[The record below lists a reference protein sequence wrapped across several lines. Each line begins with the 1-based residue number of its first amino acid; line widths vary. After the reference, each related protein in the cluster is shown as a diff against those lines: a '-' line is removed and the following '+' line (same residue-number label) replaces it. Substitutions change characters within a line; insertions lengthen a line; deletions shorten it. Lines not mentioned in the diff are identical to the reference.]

1 MGGSEGVSQ
10 GEQKNRPPLAQSEFF
25 FYAPVKCSEEQNSSS
40 SNRWQ
45 LQVICKGHFVP
56 KKMHNTYKQLRFPS
70 NLQGY
75 SLTHSY
81 FLEEIFFL
89 GLGILHIHM
98 YMCVDEMMNILL
110 IQFQDS
116 LGPETFNHFITLNK
130 GVQLLKAFICFTSNL
145 INPMNGSQQQ
155 SYIYAIYMYIYISA
169 NKKKNLCMF
178 YFLIQLL

>member
-10 GEQKNRPPLAQSEFF
+10 GEQKSRPPLALFRIL

-40 SNRWQ
+40 SNRWS

-56 KKMHNTYKQLRFPS
+56 KQLHNTYKQLRFPS

-89 GLGILHIHM
+89 GLGIIHIHM
-98 YMCVDEMMNILL
+98 YMYICRWNYENFVNPILG
-110 IQFQDS
+110 QFRAWDLQ
-116 LGPETFNHFITLNK
+116 PFHHPK
-130 GVQLLKAFICFTSNL
+130 
-145 INPMNGSQQQ
+145 
-155 SYIYAIYMYIYISA
+155 
-169 NKKKNLCMF
+169 
-178 YFLIQLL
+178 